1 MRYARPW
8 GPRRAAEGQPP
19 FGQIRGFPKNYFFQ
33 VNKQHQGFFF
43 PSEYTVTKNRA
54 RVRQDVSK
62 SKGRSNMTVSN
73 VDEMMVGVCILR
85 GAYPHLDFQD
95 LVEDVRQIA
104 RLTAQ
109 ENLGD
114 AETERAVIRAAVFL
128 IAADKELT
136 PHAAIEMAVR
146 VRKAVSA

>member
-1 MRYARPW
+1 
-8 GPRRAAEGQPP
+8 
-19 FGQIRGFPKNYFFQ
+19 
-33 VNKQHQGFFF
+33 
-43 PSEYTVTKNRA
+43 
-54 RVRQDVSK
+54 
-62 SKGRSNMTVSN
+62 MTVSN

-85 GAYPHLDFQD
+85 GAYPHLDLQD

-114 AETERAVIRAAVFL
+114 AETEKAVIRAAVFL